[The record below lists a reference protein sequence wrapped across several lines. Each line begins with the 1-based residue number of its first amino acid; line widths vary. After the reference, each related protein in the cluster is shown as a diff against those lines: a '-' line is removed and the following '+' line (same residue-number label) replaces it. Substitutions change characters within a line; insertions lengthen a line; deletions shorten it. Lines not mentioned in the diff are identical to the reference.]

1 MLSSQRR
8 REGGGKGSLKLSL
21 KGENDGEEIRGGD
34 SEGPS
39 IEGAE
44 SRRKGGDGVDVYI
57 GH

>member
-1 MLSSQRR
+1 MTL
-8 REGGGKGSLKLSL
+8 GKGKS
-21 KGENDGEEIRGGD
+21 NGGD

-44 SRRKGGDGVDVYI
+44 NRRKGGDSVDVYI